1 MMMTF
6 GSNLRRGNLGFRN
19 IVYAAFLLFTCI
31 IILFQIERY
40 SRMISQVAR
49 KQSLVFANL
58 LLQSQTVHNISEE
71 QYLLHNLQNND
82 QLPMS
87 TSLQDGTHQSNSAM
101 KLRRDHT
108 ALNDI
113 KTHGARHFS
122 GIPHGK
128 RSRDA
133 RRHRKA
139 RTTTF

>member
-1 MMMTF
+1 MTF

-87 TSLQDGTHQSNSAM
+87 TSLQDGTHQSNSAAYRM
-101 KLRRDHT
+101 AKDLET
-108 ALNDI
+108 QEDI
-113 KTHGARHFS
+113 EKPGQRHFE
-122 GIPHGK
+122 PLTE
-128 RSRDA
+128 SRYL
-133 RRHRKA
+133 
-139 RTTTF
+139 